1 MDRTKTASVGPKKPA
16 ILCLHGGGTSA
27 MIFNFQTMRLRREL
41 DSTFDF
47 VFIDAPFESKP
58 GPNVLPVFEDCGPF
72 YVWVDVGQN
81 QGVTPPETRD
91 LLNRTM
97 ENQIKTTGM
106 PFVGVL
112 GFSQGTKI
120 AAGLLQQ
127 QEWDVAAEKDQGV
140 TNGAR
145 QATDFK
151 FGVFLMGAPPPLA
164 PRLPVS
170 QMTQKISIPSVHV
183 VGLQDAI
190 IEWTRSLC
198 ADHFEQDSVSL
209 LELNAGHHLPDGQ
222 HQMDTAKIAKAI
234 LDIWAH
240 A

>member
-1 MDRTKTASVGPKKPA
+1 
-16 ILCLHGGGTSA
+16 

-58 GPNVLPVFEDCGPF
+58 GPGVVPVFEDCGPF
-72 YVWVDVGQN
+72 YMWVDVGQKE
-81 QGVTPPETRD
+81 GVTPKETRD
-91 LLNRTM
+91 LINRTM
-97 ENQIKTTGM
+97 ENQVKTTGM

-120 AAGLLQQ
+120 ASGLLQQ
-127 QEWDVAAEKDQGV
+127 QQWDASAEKVQGG
-140 TNGAR
+140 TNGAC

-151 FGVFLMGAPPPLA
+151 FGVLLMGAPPPLA

-170 QMTQKISIPSVHV
+170 QMSQKISIPSVHV
-183 VGLQDAI
+183 VGLRDGI
-190 IEWTRSLC
+190 MEWTRNLC
-198 ADHFEQDSVSL
+198 ANYFEQDSVTL
-209 LELNAGHHLPDGQ
+209 LELDAGHHLPDGQ

-240 A
+240 V